1 MNEIPPRL
9 ESVSATL
16 HARFLREN
24 IRNLAEASGEDTK
37 TTLEMGPDGLRLHTL
52 DMSEWIHPTDITIG
66 PLPLAEAPAVQAT
79 ISIDVKDLAL
89 WAEHQGNEFLDDVI
103 CLTAEPAAGY
113 RPGETLTCYSTLDK
127 TTLRLGGDGWRHQSG
142 NEDAAS
148 PDTQPEPN
156 NDRQLA
162 IHTKCL
168 IKLLSRGVDILP
180 GDAETENQPI
190 RLKTTICHD
199 GESEQL
205 EIACAGRYT
214 YLIQTKRLKSQGARN
229 MTMYIPST
237 TARTFLKL
245 TRGRRSLHL
254 GETIVTRDSI
264 QAIPPKPL
272 GEMEITDTPVTLRW
286 ESAHRCE
293 GRFPKLDELRMSH
306 NGTPSVTLHLQAHET
321 ARFLGLICRVLE
333 SRKKPETRSYGAQN
347 EFIIWDFK
355 NDEVR
360 ALDDQMRIPLNRL
373 CAVHNRPAY
382 RDAPPLELNAPRLRR
397 LVDFW
402 TRHHGP
408 GSTPVHHLPVEYL
421 MTAQRIRIATTGAD
435 GRTTETVLQ
444 CSLKR

>member
-1 MNEIPPRL
+1 MNNMPPRP
-9 ESVSATL
+9 EYATATL
-16 HARFLREN
+16 QARVLREN
-24 IRNLAEASGEDTK
+24 IRNLAAVAGEETK
-37 TTLEMGPDGLRLHTL
+37 TTMEMGPDGLRLHML
-52 DMSEWIHPTDITIG
+52 DMSDWIHPTDITIG
-66 PLPLAEAPAVQAT
+66 PLPLAEAPASQAT
-79 ISIDVKDLAL
+79 VSIDVNDLAL
-89 WAEHQGNEFLDDVI
+89 WAEHQGNEFVDDVI
-103 CLTAEPAAGY
+103 CLTAEPAAGD
-113 RPGETLTCYSTLDK
+113 RPGNTLTCYSTLDK
-127 TTLRLGGDGWRHQSG
+127 TTLRLGGNGWRHQSRMD
-142 NEDAAS
+142 DAAE
-148 PDTQPEPN
+148 PDTQPEPTN
-156 NDRQLA
+156 GRQLA

-180 GDAETENQPI
+180 GDAETGNQPI

-237 TARTFLKL
+237 TAGTFLKL

-286 ESAHRCE
+286 ESGHRCE
-293 GRFPKLDELRMSH
+293 DQFPKLDELRMSH

-333 SRKKPETRSYGAQN
+333 SRKKPETRSHDAQN

-355 NDEVR
+355 NDEMR
-360 ALDDQMRIPLNRL
+360 ALDNQMRIPLNRL
-373 CAVHNRPAY
+373 CAVHNQSAY

-408 GSTPVHHLPVEYL
+408 GTTPVHHLPVEYL
-421 MTAQRIRIATTGAD
+421 MTAQRIRIATTGAS